1 MGRKAKS
8 QVQKVDYN
16 AIAKR
21 TEYKK
26 LESDKKS
33 STRARVQAMKHLF
46 IEFCE
51 EQLNPPDWGHWLNS
65 GFNFNTIEAFIRWYM
80 NTHEIIQ
87 LAAAQTVVKYFI
99 MFCREYRREE
109 IDYTVRKDVKLLVA
123 GPIRVD
129 YDLQT
134 GRIEQP
140 PYNIDDVMYTVYHLI
155 AWCPV
160 MFPTMR
166 CIFQHNA
173 TRKMM
178 ASTTAR
184 PGTLIAS
191 GEYLIEN
198 DSLKWKD
205 IELFMVKD
213 PELSGGKVLIAR
225 VRHRLN
231 KGSRNEGAPSCFTYT
246 ERNDNLGLCV
256 IQDILT
262 FAFLDDAF
270 DSEYIKCPR
279 DVWTLTDIPDHRL
292 STPIEF
298 KDSIKDLPILR
309 GVIKGKNGS
318 YTTHPS
324 AALPYH
330 QLNRWER
337 SATRSAGFKELG
349 TLYKYRKGAADKI
362 KQLDEHSRNRIMGH
376 RQGRTF
382 AHYVSVTNDTQS
394 LFMET
399 PARTTLLSLATH
411 ASITR
416 DPSAPQDLTDEQKK
430 AIHSIPEVR
439 ELTEKREELQADI
452 LKTHGDLNLAK
463 ESCDPRFAESAVLL
477 AKLKWQRQKARASM
491 LQEARVNFFRQIGN
505 QIIEKNRLGEKVF
518 YEPDTSRIQPER
530 LQLAELEFKN
540 RDVDQIDPDDLAE
553 DRIRSLELRLQLIQI
568 YSPMKASTVKAI
580 QRQNELKEQREEKQ
594 KRREVKED
602 SSEVLQCPICLGG
615 GDTKAQKYI
624 CSQRYLTKT
633 YQNASASG
641 EIFKWSQM

>member
-16 AIAKR
+16 AIAKQ

-33 STRARVQAMKHLF
+33 STRARIQAMKHLF

-65 GFNFNTIEAFIRWYM
+65 GFNFNTIKAFIRWYM

-109 IDYTVRKDVKLLVA
+109 IDYILRKDVKLLVA

-140 PYNIDDVMYTVYHLI
+140 PYNIDDIMYTVYHLV

-166 CIFQHNA
+166 CIFQYNA

-205 IELFMVKD
+205 IKLFMVKD

-246 ERNDNLGLCV
+246 ERNDNLGLC
-256 IQDILT
+256 IIKDILT

-279 DVWTLTDIPDHRL
+279 D
-292 STPIEF
+292 
-298 KDSIKDLPILR
+298 
-309 GVIKGKNGS
+309 
-318 YTTHPS
+318 
-324 AALPYH
+324 
-330 QLNRWER
+330 ER
-337 SATRSAGFKELG
+337 PATRSAGFKELE

-399 PARTTLLSLATH
+399 PARTALLSLATH
-411 ASITR
+411 TSITR

-430 AIHSIPEVR
+430 AMHSIPEVR

-452 LKTHGDLNLAK
+452 LKIHGNLNFAK
-463 ESCDPRFAESAVLL
+463 ESCDP
-477 AKLKWQRQKARASM
+477 
-491 LQEARVNFFRQIGN
+491 
-505 QIIEKNRLGEKVF
+505 
-518 YEPDTSRIQPER
+518 
-530 LQLAELEFKN
+530 
-540 RDVDQIDPDDLAE
+540 
-553 DRIRSLELRLQLIQI
+553 
-568 YSPMKASTVKAI
+568 
-580 QRQNELKEQREEKQ
+580 
-594 KRREVKED
+594 
-602 SSEVLQCPICLGG
+602 
-615 GDTKAQKYI
+615 
-624 CSQRYLTKT
+624 
-633 YQNASASG
+633 
-641 EIFKWSQM
+641 